1 MEPSTQTLP
10 ANFKVKVGAQT
21 LAMISVLRAQIFKL
35 GPDVVEEVRP
45 HRLSYGRGSTMRTF
59 LHLIPTREELR
70 AEVLKRRGGLPP
82 FIWEALTVKS
92 EEDVQE
98 LVSMMN
104 VAYHSV

>member
-1 MEPSTQTLP
+1 MQPSTQTLP
-10 ANFKVKVGAQT
+10 TNFKVKVDAQT
-21 LAMISVLRAQIFKL
+21 LAMISVMRTQIFKL

-59 LHLIPTREELR
+59 LHLIPTKEELR
-70 AEVLKRRGGLPP
+70 AEILKRRSGVPP
-82 FIWEALTVKS
+82 FIWEALTVKG
-92 EEDVQE
+92 EEDVKE